1 MYLDLTDVLRAPGN
15 ASEKPLKI
23 EPGSLEGLEL
33 AGPVS
38 GTVRATNARQNLV
51 VSGRGEAE
59 VELSCARCLQPY
71 VQPVEFELEASAPLS
86 FFRQLLHGLV
96 PEDEEEE
103 PDDEIAALFD
113 ANSLNVLELV
123 RQAIELQLPPK
134 PLCSPDCPGLPEAAK
149 YMSAPED
156 DRLRALEN
164 WKKKE

>member
-15 ASEKPLKI
+15 ASEKPLRI
-23 EPGSLEGLEL
+23 EPDTLEGLEL
-33 AGPVS
+33 AEPVN

-51 VSGRGEAE
+51 VSGRGRTM
-59 VELSCARCLQPY
+59 VVLPCSRCLQPY
-71 VQPVEFELEASAPLS
+71 QQPVEFELEASAPLS
-86 FFRQLLHGLV
+86 FFRQLTHGIV

-103 PDDEIAALFD
+103 PDDELAALFD
-113 ANSLNVLELV
+113 ANSLDVLELV

-149 YMSAPED
+149 YMSAPGD

-164 WKKKE
+164 WNKKE